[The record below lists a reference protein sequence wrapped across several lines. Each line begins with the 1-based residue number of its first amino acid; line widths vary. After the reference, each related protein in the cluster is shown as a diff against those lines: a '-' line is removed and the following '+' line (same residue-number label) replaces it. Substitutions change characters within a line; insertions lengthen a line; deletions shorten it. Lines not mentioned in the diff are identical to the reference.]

1 MNKQVML
8 SSLLAID
15 FNANRKLF
23 LLRPLISLS
32 LTFWLLLLPLSHAM
46 AEEKTQVDKIFE
58 RFESGETMTREAI
71 NSDLALLSKL
81 IATDDVARNEKLQ
94 LLKCWDQSAE
104 TDTDIALAVKNTSQ
118 TLTNIPPTASPH
130 FITDLMLCHSW
141 FLQLN
146 GDVDSAMEGYNLSV
160 KRAYEHEDLKLI
172 ADSRS
177 LRGALYSYIG
187 DFSAALDDLI
197 TAQDLYESLNLTGWA
212 NINLADM
219 ATSFRRYGDPQ
230 SAIRYYTKLKALYL
244 KNNNQEQAMYV
255 TSEIGLALDE
265 LGEHQQAIDN
275 FLLSYQYFKEHQLE
289 KAAATMATNI
299 AFSLIKLNRLNEAE
313 KYLTEAAAV
322 INEKD
327 LADYSFMK
335 LFMGNIKFQQAHYEE
350 ALTELVQ
357 GEKAFRTLQNDR
369 GLTQLLQL
377 KSDVYA
383 AINNLPAAYGALQEF
398 VALTKKIDDNS
409 FSHQTTELKMK
420 FDTTRI
426 ESENQRLIENQ
437 NLKEQELALLE
448 KNKSLQHIILLLTG
462 FILTI
467 VSIFAYKQVQ
477 RNRQLQVIALTDYLT
492 KLPNRRHIYAQA
504 AQYFQ
509 QALKQQSPFSVI
521 IFDAD
526 HFKKINDNFGHE
538 LGDRALLTIA
548 SAGKALTGNKDLIGR
563 IGGEEFLILLP
574 NTDAKRADELA
585 HQLQAHISRL
595 GAEDLPAELKLTVSA
610 GVATLAPQPN
620 TENTYQDRDF
630 ASLLKR
636 ADDALYE
643 AKNAGRNC
651 VKAAKNETTCES

>member
-1 MNKQVML
+1 ML
-8 SSLLAID
+8 HQLRYLSFSLL
-15 FNANRKLF
+15 
-23 LLRPLISLS
+23 
-32 LTFWLLLLPLSHAM
+32 LLLLPLSNAM
-46 AEEKTQVDKIFE
+46 AEEKTQVDKIFA
-58 RFESGETMTREAI
+58 RFESGVPMTREEI
-71 NSDLALLSKL
+71 ESNLVLLSKL
-81 IATDDVARNEKLQ
+81 ISTDDVTRHEKLQ
-94 LLKCWDQSAE
+94 LLKCWDQNTE
-104 TDTDIALAVKNTSQ
+104 NDTAIALALKNTNQALS
-118 TLTNIPPTASPH
+118 NIPPTASPH
-130 FITDLMLCHSW
+130 FITDLTLCHSW
-141 FLQLN
+141 FLQLS
-146 GDVDSAMEGYNLSV
+146 GDMDGAMEGYNLSV

-177 LRGALYSYIG
+177 IRGALYSYIG
-187 DFSAALDDLI
+187 DFSAALDDLV
-197 TAQDLYESLNLTGWA
+197 TAQDLYESLNLSGWA
-212 NINLADM
+212 NINLADV

-255 TSEIGLALDE
+255 NSDIGLALDE
-265 LGEHQQAIDN
+265 LGEHQQAVDN
-275 FLLSYQYFKEHQLE
+275 FLVSYQYFKEHQQE
-289 KAAATMATNI
+289 KVAATMATNI
-299 AFSLIKLNRLNEAE
+299 AYSLIKLNRLTEAE
-313 KYLTEAAAV
+313 KYLIEADTV

-327 LADYSFMK
+327 LTDYSFMK
-335 LFMGNIKFQQAHYEE
+335 LFMADIKFQQARYKE
-350 ALTELVQ
+350 ALTELEQ

-383 AINNLPAAYGALQEF
+383 TMNNLPAAYGALQEF

-409 FSHQTTELKMK
+409 FSHQTTELKVK

-509 QALKQQSPFSVI
+509 QALKQQCPFSVI

-574 NTDAKRADELA
+574 NTDAKRACELA

-610 GVATLAPQPN
+610 GVATLAPQTN
-620 TENTYQDRDF
+620 TENTYQDKDF

-651 VKAAKNETTCES
+651 VKAAKNEALREN